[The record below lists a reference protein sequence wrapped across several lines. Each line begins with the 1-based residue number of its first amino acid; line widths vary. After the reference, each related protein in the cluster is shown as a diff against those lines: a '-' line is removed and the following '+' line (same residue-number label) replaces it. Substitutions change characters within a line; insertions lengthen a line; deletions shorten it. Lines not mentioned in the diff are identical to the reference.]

1 MDKSAFQLFKN
12 NPRSNANTRLHETPF
27 ISYGRVIKVIDI
39 QTVVVETIVQT
50 SLSKEVYTVTLIN
63 LSSALL
69 EISDYPKLGDTVLLL
84 FLQRYDPRMF
94 VQPTVNN
101 PNATGYNRFSGVG
114 VLMSTARHFANT
126 VLSFYEESGKP
137 IAELTSNAE
146 AYAAFNNLTTITFC
160 RAVFDSDDEALV
172 TILFGKGRPLI
183 QKFLSRI
190 ERSHGFWWD
199 NEDGW
204 EEMDASIT
212 EEYSRYA
219 PIARDIQGA
228 QTTSVGLG
236 KDKHGDAGKPVET
249 EAPIAETVHGKAPIT
264 RDIRSPQT
272 TIVGIGNAESEDAE
286 EERDAPVNETY
297 GSKSPITKD
306 IRGPQTYKVG
316 IGKDGDTEA
325 PVAVELGGKADV
337 TLTSKSGLTVKFK
350 KAVLVESE
358 DAYDLVITGPI
369 TFHSDGKIVVEA
381 GANAV
386 VKAGGKVYIGNSVMD
401 AHTLLKGMTAEI
413 KSLKTFGQP
422 GMHTVDPA
430 SILSLTL
437 YEQKIDALF
446 TPGG

>member
-12 NPRSNANTRLHETPF
+12 NHRSNANTRLHETPL

-101 PNATGYNRFSGVG
+101 YNATGYNKFSGVG
-114 VLMSTARHFANT
+114 VLMSSAKHFANT
-126 VLSFYEESGKP
+126 VLSFYEENGKP
-137 IAELTSNAE
+137 IAELNSNAE
-146 AYAAFNNLTTITFC
+146 VYATFNNLTTITFC
-160 RAVFDSDDEALV
+160 RAVFDSEDEELI

-199 NEDGW
+199 NEDSW

-219 PIARDIQGA
+219 PITRDIQGA

-236 KDKHGDAGKPVET
+236 KDKHGDEGKPVET
-249 EAPIAETVHGKAPIT
+249 DAPIKETIHGKSPIT

-272 TIVGIGNAESEDAE
+272 YTVGIGNDESGDASE
-286 EERDAPVNETY
+286 QR
-297 GSKSPITKD
+297 
-306 IRGPQTYKVG
+306 
-316 IGKDGDTEA
+316 EA
-325 PVAVELGGKADV
+325 PVTIKMGENADIDLNSMSGKTTHYEKDV
-337 TLTSKSGLTVKFK
+337 
-350 KAVLVESE
+350 VESVGGNRNE
-358 DAYDLVITGPI
+358 T
-369 TFHSDGKIVVEA
+369 IV
-381 GANAV
+381 GD
-386 VKAGGKVYIGNSVMD
+386 VK
-401 AHTLLKGMTAEI
+401 E
-413 KSLKTFGQP
+413 
-422 GMHTVDPA
+422 TVDGNQTVA
-430 SILSLTL
+430 V
-437 YEQKIDALF
+437 
-446 TPGG
+446 GGDCEETVTGSAK